1 MEFFVILNNMK
12 PTLFPY
18 QKEFTENILASL
30 ISHNKVM
37 AVLPTGAGKTFCF
50 SYIVDHLRNESKRI
64 LILVH
69 KEELVTQTVTSLNK
83 MGVVSEAITARTRR
97 VKNFSPVF
105 VAMVETIHRRI
116 TKNSNFLPDIDY
128 IIADEAHILIF
139 EKVFELYPH
148 TKKLGFT
155 GTPTHLSR
163 TKFYKCEICNTTY
176 EQVEDCCG
184 GEVME
189 WSKPFAFSSIYDT
202 CIVGIGVNELIEQ
215 DRLVREIPI
224 VKQSIDISGIKTD
237 KDGDFNEIS
246 QSKVFSHPQ
255 SIDSLV
261 LDYLELC
268 KGKKTMIFT
277 PSTAVNALIYEAMI
291 ARGINVK
298 MFDSVNNDED
308 RIRLVQ
314 WFSKNRDA
322 VLINTNVFTTGFDVP
337 DVEAIMLYRATK
349 SLSLYIQIV
358 GRGARV
364 TDKIYKDGFLLVD
377 YGSNIERFGLWSSAE
392 LDWLQIFEKGI
403 GEEKAKKENIEA
415 VEICDSCG
423 FMFARAQGKCPNCG
437 EGIPQKK
444 EKQITPEGYKLVP
457 IVKMPP
463 PSGNKIVEY
472 AKNKGEGASFAF
484 KIMTGQILDL
494 FRFYSVTREQ
504 YESALASG
512 ELDAKLDKMIRL
524 CYFAIIRSGIEGANR
539 RLSTV
544 KDKVKE
550 KISKLYG

>member
-1 MEFFVILNNMK
+1 MNLY
-12 PTLFPY
+12 PY
-18 QKEFTENILASL
+18 QQTFTNNILAAL
-30 ISHNKVM
+30 TTNNKVM

-50 SYIVDHLRNESKRI
+50 SYIVDHLRNQGKRI

-116 TKNSNFLPDIDY
+116 TKNSQFLPDIDY
-128 IIADEAHILIF
+128 LIADEAHILLF
-139 EKVFELYPH
+139 EKVFSLYPQS
-148 TKKLGFT
+148 KKIGFT

-163 TKFYKCEICNTTY
+163 TKFYRCELCNTTY
-176 EQVEDCCG
+176 ETPEDCCG

-189 WSKPFAFSSIYDT
+189 WSKPFAFSQIYDT
-202 CIVGIGVNELIEQ
+202 CVVGIGVDELIEQ
-215 DRLVREIPI
+215 GRLVREIPI
-224 VKQSIDISGIKTD
+224 VKQSIDISDIKID
-237 KDGDFNEIS
+237 KDGDFNEVS
-246 QSKVFSHPQ
+246 QSKVFAHPQ
-255 SIDSLV
+255 SIESLV

-277 PSTAVNALIYEAMI
+277 PSTAVNALIYDAMI
-291 ARGINVK
+291 TRGINVK
-298 MFDSVNNDED
+298 MYDSVNNDED
-308 RIRLVQ
+308 RARLVQ

-349 SLSLYIQIV
+349 SLSLFVQIV

-364 TDKIYKDGFLLVD
+364 TDKIYKDSFLLLD
-377 YGSNIERFGLWSSAE
+377 YGENISRFGLWSDPSR
-392 LDWLQIFEKGI
+392 DWHHIFTHGI

-423 FMFARAQGKCPNCG
+423 FMFARASGKCPNCG
-437 EGIPQKK
+437 EGIPRKK

-457 IVKMPP
+457 IVEMPP
-463 PSGNKIVEY
+463 PSGKKIVEY
-472 AKNKGEGASFAF
+472 TKIKGEGAAFAF
-484 KIMTGQILDL
+484 RIMTGQILDL

-504 YESALASG
+504 YDSARDSG
-512 ELDAKLDKMIRL
+512 ELEKKIKKMIKPV
-524 CYFAIIRSGIEGANR
+524 YFAIINSGLEGANR

-544 KDKVKE
+544 IDKVKE
-550 KISKLYG
+550 KIKKMYE